1 VTRPGHPTDPDKA
14 PLAETLAVS
23 RAHFG
28 GYDVLATRIGA
39 PSGWLPAAEL
49 AREGPPLEA
58 LLELALVR
66 SASGRLDVGGSLLAE
81 HIAWSLAL
89 RAVGTLLFGTRIP
102 AMALDE
108 VRFEIADGDTTITG
122 AAFAG
127 GAYGVAGDPR
137 AGDPALAVLADEDA
151 LLARLREEL
160 EAHLRPGLEA
170 IGAATGRPLSAL
182 WRGAGDRLAGA
193 FLWLG
198 DVVGMRARSWELG
211 TRCMQGDGPLAV
223 GAGFRV
229 LEHAGIAE
237 PTRNRRGCCLIYRAE
252 GEDTCFTCPLTTEDE
267 RRRRLELRSAEAAAD
282 PA

>member
-1 VTRPGHPTDPDKA
+1 MQRPGRPSDPDSA
-14 PLAETLAVS
+14 PLAETLAAS

-28 GYDVLATRIGA
+28 GYDVLATRVGA
-39 PSGWLPAAEL
+39 PPGWIPAAEL
-49 AREGPPLEA
+49 AREGPALDA

-66 SASGRLDVGGSLLAE
+66 SASGRMDIGGSLLAE
-81 HIAWSLAL
+81 HVAWSLAL

-102 AMALDE
+102 AMAPGE

-122 AAFAG
+122 TAFAG
-127 GAYGVAGDPR
+127 GAYGVAGDAR
-137 AGDPALAVLADEDA
+137 AGHEALALLADEDA
-151 LLARLREEL
+151 LLACLRDEL
-160 EAHLRPGLEA
+160 EAHLRPLLET

-198 DVVGMRARSWELG
+198 DVVGMRERAWELG

-237 PTRNRRGCCLIYRAE
+237 PTRNRRGCCLIYRAD
-252 GEDTCFTCPLTTEDE
+252 GQATCFTCPLTTEAE
-267 RRRRLELRSAEAAAD
+267 RRRRLELRAAESAAG
-282 PA
+282 